1 MRERIAVVVAHIDD
15 AEIWAGGTLI
25 KYAGHADIVIYV
37 LRCNDEIRKKEAQ
50 ESEKKLNSTSI
61 NVHNDEDLYKYL
73 RDFRPTILITHW
85 EMDSHPEHSEV
96 FKLVQ
101 KYLPYLQ
108 IFENVKPNVYCMETY
123 NWLCIPPTR
132 FFQPTKYI
140 NISEVWQQ
148 KLELIDIFESQ
159 PIQYW
164 KDMVERQNSLAGAQV
179 GVKYAECFIQLPVLG
194 VLRCS
199 EEFLRGNV

>member
-1 MRERIAVVVAHIDD
+1 MRERIAVVIAHIDD

-25 KYAGHADIVIYV
+25 KYAGQADIKIYV
-37 LRCNDEIRKKEAQ
+37 LRCNDEIRIKEAI
-50 ESEKKLNSTSI
+50 ESEKKLHSTSI
-61 NVHNDEDLYKYL
+61 NVEDEEALYKYL
-73 RDFRPTILITHW
+73 CDFRPTILITHW
-85 EMDSHPEHSEV
+85 EMDTHPEHADV

-101 KYLPYLQ
+101 KILPYLQ
-108 IFENVKPNVYCMETY
+108 IFENIKPNVYCMETY
-123 NWLCIPPTR
+123 NWLCIPPAR
-132 FFQPTKYI
+132 VFQPTKFI
-140 NISEVWQQ
+140 DISGVWKQ
-148 KLELIDIFESQ
+148 KLELIDIYKSQ

-199 EEFLRGNV
+199 EEFLKGNI